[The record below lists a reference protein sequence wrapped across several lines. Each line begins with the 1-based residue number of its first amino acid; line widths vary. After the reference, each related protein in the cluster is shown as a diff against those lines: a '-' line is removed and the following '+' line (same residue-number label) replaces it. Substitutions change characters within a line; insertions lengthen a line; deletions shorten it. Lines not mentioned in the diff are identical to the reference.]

1 MQSKEILEKMGTISS
16 STNIN
21 SIMASKFKYD
31 KEENLDKKEENDDNL
46 FENIELSKFTI
57 MSDLYEES
65 IEDII
70 NELGE

>member
-21 SIMASKFKYD
+21 SIMSSKFKYD
-31 KEENLDKKEENDDNL
+31 KEANLDKEKFEDSL

-70 NELGE
+70 GELGD